1 MLERLEKELQGHR
14 KDKQR
19 LQKEQADLEKLVN
32 KRREMTID
40 HRFDT
45 ANNMCRKILNRFRD
59 REITFQILVASGNKN
74 IGYLESVMK
83 QISDYTLVDKL
94 KSGKDRNGYSY
105 MRLRITRAA
114 GFLQK
119 FDQKIEQATKR
130 RLLREA
136 WKRRHAKQQ
145 QNEEDESFY
154 TEREVESELKV
165 ESESSLSLS
174 YDNEPP
180 MRGLWRRRP
189 TLR

>member
-1 MLERLEKELQGHR
+1 MLERLEKELQEHR

-19 LQKEQADLEKLVN
+19 CQKEQAELEKVVN
-32 KRREMTID
+32 KRREMIID

-45 ANNMCRKILNRFRD
+45 AKNMSRKILNRFRD
-59 REITFQILVASGNKN
+59 REITFQILVATGNNN

-83 QISDYTLVDKL
+83 QISDYTTVDKL
-94 KSGKDRNGYSY
+94 KSGKDRKGISF
-105 MRLRITRAA
+105 MRVRVTRAP

-145 QNEEDESFY
+145 QNVEDESFH
-154 TEREVESELKV
+154 TERKIESELRV
-165 ESESSLSLS
+165 DSESSLVLS